1 MPRNFGVSR
10 RDLPRAFDLSAGGYF
25 LDFLLVPL
33 AIAALIWAFG
43 CRLEALAAGV
53 LAWTFA
59 EYWIHRLIF
68 HGPTRFAPMHE
79 MHHRL
84 PKDWIGAASWLTLP
98 AFAVVFG
105 LLALAMTR
113 SAAASATAG
122 LMAGYLAYC
131 AVHIRIHHGR
141 RARFW
146 PPMAFL
152 HRLHAGHHRGGRANY
167 GVSSPLWDIVF
178 RSFKP

>member
-10 RDLPRAFDLSAGGYF
+10 RDLPRAFDLSSLSYF

-33 AIAALIWAFG
+33 AIAALLGISGIRIIPVAS
-43 CRLEALAAGV
+43 GV
-53 LAWTFA
+53 LAWTLA
-59 EYWIHRLIF
+59 EYWIHRLVF

-98 AFAVVFG
+98 AFASVFG
-105 LLALAMTR
+105 LLDLVM
-113 SAAASATAG
+113 SQVDAASATAG

-131 AVHIRIHHGR
+131 AVHIRIHHGSPG
-141 RARFW
+141 RFSA
-146 PPMAFL
+146 PMAHL
-152 HRLHAGHHRGGRANY
+152 YRLHAGHHRGGRANY
-167 GVSSPLWDIVF
+167 GVTSPLWDIVF
-178 RSFKP
+178 RTYNP

>member
-1 MPRNFGVSR
+1 MPRNFGLSR
-10 RDLPRAFDLSAGGYF
+10 HELLRAFDLSAVSYF
-25 LDFLLVPL
+25 LDFLLVP
-33 AIAALIWAFG
+33 AFIVG
-43 CRLEALAAGV
+43 LLLFGGIRATWLGAGV
-53 LAWTFA
+53 LAWTLA

-68 HGPTRFAPMHE
+68 HGPGRLAAMHE
-79 MHHRL
+79 LHHAW

-141 RARFW
+141 ARFW